1 MDPIDRSSNFEA
13 AVNAHCPLQD
23 GVHRVWQCKAFQK
36 KSIDDRKK
44 LRKEK
49 ILFLMSQW

>member
-13 AVNAHCPLQD
+13 AVSDKKNAHCPLQD
-23 GVHRVWQCKAFQK
+23 GVHRVWQCEAFQK

-44 LRKEK
+44 L
-49 ILFLMSQW
+49 